1 LQRSVEF
8 IAFDRIRSSFYFAAQ
23 YFGIRQGVRYWG
35 FSRIMAAV
43 RMSAGPAAMAILH
56 HPNVAAELAI
66 LICPASRPIQVTVI
80 HVGLSP
86 TRARPL
92 PIPTNAERPPSPKAA
107 IASRSGLGNM
117 CQAI

>member
-1 LQRSVEF
+1 LRLIASGQAFILQRNILGS
-8 IAFDRIRSSFYFAAQ
+8 DK
-23 YFGIRQGVRYWG
+23 GVRYWG